1 MTAFA
6 KKIFGNLFRCLLTG
20 AACLGI
26 AASAGAVG
34 IVCTT
39 TAMHGNKWICKESP
53 EVCTFTFYGKQ
64 GGATLTRKGKAEE
77 PKIRVVVDKWEEKV
91 IIAHEDRPK
100 INDLFVEQYF
110 YKIEIDTGNFLMANE
125 FMTNS
130 GRYLTKEDLAATE
143 KLRFSYY
150 KPSLYSETGKCKIKG
165 LN

>member
-1 MTAFA
+1 MTASA
-6 KKIFGNLFRCLLTG
+6 KKIFGYLFSGASLLCLT
-20 AACLGI
+20 AP
-26 AASAGAVG
+26 ASAVG
-34 IVCTT
+34 IICTT

-64 GGATLTRKGKAEE
+64 GSATLTRKGKAEE

-110 YKIEIDTGNFLMANE
+110 YKIELDSGNFLFANE

-143 KLRFSYY
+143 KTRFSYY